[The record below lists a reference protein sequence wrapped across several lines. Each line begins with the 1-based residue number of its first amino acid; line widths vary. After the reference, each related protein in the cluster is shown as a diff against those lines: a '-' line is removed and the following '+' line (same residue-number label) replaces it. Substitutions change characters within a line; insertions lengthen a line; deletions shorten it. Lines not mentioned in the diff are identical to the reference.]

1 VPASPQGVSLRS
13 GGGGGFTASGGVAD
27 AQGVNETNGSP
38 IRAPAPP
45 ESAQR
50 TAPPEG
56 AKRPAPPEAAT
67 RLPRPERSDPPSL
80 HGYLVIDKPAGWTSF
95 DVVARARRLLGEK
108 RIGHAGTLDPAAT
121 GVLPLAVGM
130 ATKTL
135 EFLNDAS
142 KTYLADVTFGVETD
156 SHDIE
161 GRVTRTAGTEEVA
174 ADAIEAVLA
183 RFRGP
188 GEQVPPMHAAIKVGG
203 QKLYDL
209 ARRGE
214 EIPRSPRPVTFYGLE
229 MLEWSSPT
237 ATLLVDCSKGTYIRA
252 LARDL
257 GAALGTGAY
266 LSNLVRL
273 RAGPFHLCQAITV
286 DELTRIELP
295 WAWPRVAVHP
305 DIPVQ
310 TWPALI
316 LDEDASRHW
325 RQGSPIPVDRRV
337 SGLIRVYDAAGDWLG
352 TGDATP
358 DGSGWRPRK
367 VVSAEQGSAA

>member
-1 VPASPQGVSLRS
+1 VK
-13 GGGGGFTASGGVAD
+13 GG
-27 AQGVNETNGSP
+27 
-38 IRAPAPP
+38 
-45 ESAQR
+45 
-50 TAPPEG
+50 
-56 AKRPAPPEAAT
+56 
-67 RLPRPERSDPPSL
+67 ERSDSPSL

-142 KTYLADVTFGVETD
+142 KTYLAEITFGVETY

-161 GRVTRTAGTEEVA
+161 GRVTRTAGTEEMT
-174 ADAIEAVLA
+174 ADAVETVLT

-188 GEQVPPMHAAIKVGG
+188 GQQVPPMHAAIKVGG

-214 EIPRSPRPVTFYGLE
+214 EIPRSPRPVTFHLLE
-229 MLEWSSPT
+229 MLEWNPPA

-273 RAGPFHLCQAITV
+273 RAGPFHLCQAITI

-295 WAWPRVAVHP
+295 WAWPWVAVHP

-316 LDEDASRHW
+316 LDEDASRCW
-325 RQGSPIPVDRRV
+325 RQGSPIPADGKI
-337 SGLIRVYDAAGDWLG
+337 SGPIRVYDTAGDWLG

-367 VVSAEQGSAA
+367 VVSVDEGNAA